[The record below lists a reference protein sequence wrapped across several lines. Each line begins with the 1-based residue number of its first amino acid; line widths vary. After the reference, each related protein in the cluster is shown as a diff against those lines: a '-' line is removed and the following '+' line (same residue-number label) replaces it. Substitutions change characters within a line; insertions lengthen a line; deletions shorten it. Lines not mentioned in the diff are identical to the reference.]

1 VNWTEQAV
9 NLLREIA
16 ADDLNRTPVY
26 VIDFAEV
33 ATYEPRL
40 RFGSCEAWTGPL
52 ADLLVADFLH
62 RSGRWQGRGFATVI
76 HGDRL
81 PTWQARMGAAVHE
94 LAHYLETPQT
104 PANELSETEV
114 LKHAVA
120 FLKAVPQAWSD
131 PSQQAQPPAT
141 TLPPWHDHGSRFVRS
156 AAILAHR
163 TERLIESIRPRM
175 VRFSRAY
182 LGPKFTETM
191 FVDALDEQASDPRPI
206 RKILEDSPPK
216 EFLELWELATFNGN

>member
-1 VNWTEQAV
+1 MNWTEQAID
-9 NLLREIA
+9 LLREIA
-16 ADDLNRTPVY
+16 PDDLDGVPVY
-26 VIDFAEV
+26 VIDFRQV

-62 RSGRWQGRGFATVI
+62 RSGRWKGRGFATVI

-94 LAHYLETPQT
+94 LSHFLETPQT
-104 PANELSETEV
+104 PASELSESE
-114 LKHAVA
+114 LLRHAVA
-120 FLKAVPQAWSD
+120 FLRATPQAWSD
-131 PSQQAQPPAT
+131 PSQQAQPPAK

-175 VRFSRAY
+175 VRFSRDY
-182 LGPKFTETM
+182 LGQKFTEQT
-191 FVDALDEQASDPRPI
+191 FVDSLGEAVEDPRPI
-206 RKILEDSPPK
+206 REILENSPPK
-216 EFLELWELATFNGN
+216 EFTELWELATSDGN